1 MTQYLAELSKPIII
15 LVMQTFERRRV
26 SFNFFFSEMHYC
38 RRLYSEVLEIFQ
50 KAGGKRKYHL
60 LAFKSLAGTERNV
73 KKSLALRMTVKT
85 WMLTL
90 VSPRKCYHFLF

>member
-1 MTQYLAELSKPIII
+1 
-15 LVMQTFERRRV
+15 
-26 SFNFFFSEMHYC
+26 MHYY
-38 RRLYSEVLEIFQ
+38 RRLYSEVLGNFQ

-73 KKSLALRMTVKT
+73 KKSVALRMTVKT

-90 VSPRKCYHFLF
+90 VSPRKLYPFLFYKEVNSISSLF